1 MYVGEVWCIHF
12 SPTCIQMIGISVF
25 TYIELRISGS
35 FRQHRVC
42 YIFYQHSFHQH
53 YRYLGAGCWLKFF
66 ISIHAF
72 HLHTF
77 FPTPTSLINIRTT
90 ISIGIMSWLFFM
102 VDTTSD
108 NSEKD
113 KWVSHQFFLKILHL
127 EIFDSIIVL
136 ARDSLALWILM
147 QMTLNKWW
155 CSCKITIQSIRFA
168 SRYF

>member
-1 MYVGEVWCIHF
+1 MNVVKLVKCIGEAVCLWRQKILCMLVKYDGIHF

-77 FPTPTSLINIRTT
+77 FRHQHPSSILEQPFLLVLCRGYFSWSILLLIILKRTNEFPTNFS
-90 ISIGIMSWLFFM
+90 
-102 VDTTSD
+102 
-108 NSEKD
+108 
-113 KWVSHQFFLKILHL
+113 
-127 EIFDSIIVL
+127 
-136 ARDSLALWILM
+136 
-147 QMTLNKWW
+147 
-155 CSCKITIQSIRFA
+155 
-168 SRYF
+168 